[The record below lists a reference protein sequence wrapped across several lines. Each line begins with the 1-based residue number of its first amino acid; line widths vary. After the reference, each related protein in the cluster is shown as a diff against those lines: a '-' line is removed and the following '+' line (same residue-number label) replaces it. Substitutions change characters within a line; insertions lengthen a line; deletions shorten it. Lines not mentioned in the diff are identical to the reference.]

1 VKVLQSIIELVG
13 NKRKKLVPPIILSCI
28 DSMLNS
34 AMYFIMFLVL
44 IALAD
49 NAYTKVQLVRYSWAM
64 LLVLVARIVVQ
75 AVAFTIA
82 QCTGA
87 DISYDLR
94 MRLGNHL
101 CSMNLGFF
109 NQNSVGRLSGILL
122 TDVTDFE
129 AIITHCLCDA
139 VKTLAFLFMAVIVA
153 FLLDIRYGILT
164 LLVIG
169 IAFPLL
175 LSSGRVSAQQ
185 AVERK
190 KANHSADTKIIEY
203 ISGLRT
209 FRLYNM
215 IGSRFEGLDNALQR
229 LKEESVKSELRV
241 MPRAVSFSAVVGF
254 LIPGALLLG
263 AHLYETGEVNTPVFL
278 IMVLL
283 SVSVSSMMNSASALY
298 PQFCTIEKSAES
310 IHSILDQSPIP
321 YTSDHFALGDG
332 KISFEHVSFSY
343 GETEVLKDISFS
355 ANPGSVTALVGPSG
369 AGKTTIVSLLARFW
383 DTSSGRI
390 TINGTD
396 IRNINPEV
404 LASHMS
410 IVFQDVYLFADT
422 IYNNIKIGNPEATRE
437 QIIQA
442 SKAARCHD
450 FIMQKEAGYDTLVGE
465 GGSTLSGGERQ
476 RIAIA
481 RALVRNAPIVLLD
494 ETTSNLDA
502 ENEKEIECAF
512 EQLMKQKTV
521 VVIAH
526 RLNTI
531 AHADQILV
539 MKNGTIA
546 ECGTHESLMHEEH
559 SWYQNM
565 VQQQKMAEQWN
576 IKTDYS

>member
-1 VKVLQSIIELVG
+1 MKVLQSIIELVG

-82 QCTGA
+82 QGTGA

-190 KANHSADTKIIEY
+190 KANHSAVTKIIEY

-229 LKEESVKSELRV
+229 LKEESAKSELRV

-332 KISFEHVSFSY
+332 KINFEHVSFSY

-546 ECGTHESLMHEEH
+546 ECGTHESLMQEEH

-565 VQQQKMAEQWN
+565 VQQQKMAEQWD

>member
-1 VKVLQSIIELVG
+1 
-13 NKRKKLVPPIILSCI
+13 
-28 DSMLNS
+28 
-34 AMYFIMFLVL
+34 
-44 IALAD
+44 
-49 NAYTKVQLVRYSWAM
+49 
-64 LLVLVARIVVQ
+64 
-75 AVAFTIA
+75 
-82 QCTGA
+82 
-87 DISYDLR
+87 
-94 MRLGNHL
+94 
-101 CSMNLGFF
+101 
-109 NQNSVGRLSGILL
+109 
-122 TDVTDFE
+122 
-129 AIITHCLCDA
+129 
-139 VKTLAFLFMAVIVA
+139 
-153 FLLDIRYGILT
+153 
-164 LLVIG
+164 
-169 IAFPLL
+169 
-175 LSSGRVSAQQ
+175 
-185 AVERK
+185 
-190 KANHSADTKIIEY
+190 
-203 ISGLRT
+203 
-209 FRLYNM
+209 M

-229 LKEESVKSELRV
+229 LKEESAKSELRV

-332 KISFEHVSFSY
+332 KINFEHVSFSY

-465 GGSTLSGGERQ
+465 GG
-476 RIAIA
+476 
-481 RALVRNAPIVLLD
+481 
-494 ETTSNLDA
+494 
-502 ENEKEIECAF
+502 
-512 EQLMKQKTV
+512 
-521 VVIAH
+521 
-526 RLNTI
+526 
-531 AHADQILV
+531 
-539 MKNGTIA
+539 
-546 ECGTHESLMHEEH
+546 
-559 SWYQNM
+559 
-565 VQQQKMAEQWN
+565 
-576 IKTDYS
+576 

>member
-1 VKVLQSIIELVG
+1 MKVLQSIIELVG

-34 AMYFIMFLVL
+34 AMYFIMFLML

-190 KANHSADTKIIEY
+190 KANHSAVTKIIEY

-263 AHLYETGEVNTPVFL
+263 AHLY
-278 IMVLL
+278 
-283 SVSVSSMMNSASALY
+283 
-298 PQFCTIEKSAES
+298 
-310 IHSILDQSPIP
+310 
-321 YTSDHFALGDG
+321 
-332 KISFEHVSFSY
+332 
-343 GETEVLKDISFS
+343 
-355 ANPGSVTALVGPSG
+355 
-369 AGKTTIVSLLARFW
+369 
-383 DTSSGRI
+383 
-390 TINGTD
+390 
-396 IRNINPEV
+396 
-404 LASHMS
+404 
-410 IVFQDVYLFADT
+410 
-422 IYNNIKIGNPEATRE
+422 
-437 QIIQA
+437 
-442 SKAARCHD
+442 
-450 FIMQKEAGYDTLVGE
+450 
-465 GGSTLSGGERQ
+465 
-476 RIAIA
+476 
-481 RALVRNAPIVLLD
+481 
-494 ETTSNLDA
+494 
-502 ENEKEIECAF
+502 
-512 EQLMKQKTV
+512 
-521 VVIAH
+521 
-526 RLNTI
+526 
-531 AHADQILV
+531 
-539 MKNGTIA
+539 
-546 ECGTHESLMHEEH
+546 
-559 SWYQNM
+559 
-565 VQQQKMAEQWN
+565 
-576 IKTDYS
+576 